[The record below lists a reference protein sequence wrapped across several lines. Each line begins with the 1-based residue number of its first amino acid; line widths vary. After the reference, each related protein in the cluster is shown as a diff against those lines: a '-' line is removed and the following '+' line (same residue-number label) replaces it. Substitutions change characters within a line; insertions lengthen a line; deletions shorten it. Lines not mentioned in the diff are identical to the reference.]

1 MADVNAPQK
10 NDIQAIFKRLR
21 SIPTNKVCVGGVSR
35 EAKYFVGNRHTI
47 TSIEGVKKLL
57 TFFVAATVP
66 TRPRLECSLRSYW
79 STYSFLP

>member
-35 EAKYFVGNRHTI
+35 EAKYFVGNSHTI

-57 TFFVAATVP
+57 TFFK
-66 TRPRLECSLRSYW
+66 
-79 STYSFLP
+79 LPQFFP